1 MLYPLSY
8 GGVIRTSLERVTTR
22 RGATTLTA
30 GEVSLKSR
38 SARTDG
44 RGGRA
49 ASERVWNLHSSE
61 QTQVMFLQELR
72 LFPEPVRRF
81 GDKDAQSVCHD

>member
-30 GEVSLKSR
+30 REVSLKSR
-38 SARTDG
+38 AART
-44 RGGRA
+44 GGVEA
-49 ASERVWNLHSSE
+49 
-61 QTQVMFLQELR
+61 
-72 LFPEPVRRF
+72 VRRR
-81 GDKDAQSVCHD
+81 SVSGISIHPNKLK